1 MTQPNVLNG
10 PRRADLHS
18 TLLIAS
24 PELSDG
30 KFLTLTER
38 PLMMPNA
45 FGGVDVIDVVALECK
60 QKGDIKDFLAAL
72 KEEWETLE
80 ETPITKNVKDFCT
93 RMLQEIAS
101 GTYEHE
107 VPKYL
112 MEVIERDL
120 RPTLRREQLMYLSGV
135 TRIEN

>member
-1 MTQPNVLNG
+1 MSTNVLNG

-24 PELSDG
+24 PKLSQG

-38 PLMMPNA
+38 PLMMPNQ
-45 FGGVDVIDVVALECK
+45 FGGVDVIDVVAWECNTK
-60 QKGDIKDFLAAL
+60 EEIPAVMKEL
-72 KEEWETLE
+72 KEEFEAME
-80 ETPITKNVKDFCT
+80 ETPNLKNSIAFLEK
-93 RMLQEIAS
+93 MLQEIAS

-120 RPTLRREQLMYLSGV
+120 RPTLKREQLMYLSGV
-135 TRIEN
+135 TRIEA

>member
-1 MTQPNVLNG
+1 MNTTVLNG

-24 PELSDG
+24 PALSQG

-38 PLMMPNA
+38 PLMMPNP
-45 FGGVDVIDVVALECK
+45 FGGVDVIDVVAWECNSK
-60 QKGDIKDFLAAL
+60 EEIPAVMKEL
-72 KEEWETLE
+72 KEEFEAME
-80 ETPITKNVKDFCT
+80 ETPNLKNSIAFLT
-93 RMLQEIAS
+93 RMLEEIAS

-120 RPTLRREQLMYLSGV
+120 RPTLDRSQLMYLSGV